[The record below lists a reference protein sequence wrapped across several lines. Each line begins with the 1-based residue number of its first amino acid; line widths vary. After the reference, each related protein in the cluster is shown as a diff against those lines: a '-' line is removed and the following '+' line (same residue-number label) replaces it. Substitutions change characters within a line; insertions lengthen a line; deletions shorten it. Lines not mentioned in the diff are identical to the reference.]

1 MTISPVTR
9 LPRLTPD
16 SSASARLRA
25 EPLQSRLT
33 DAPAGTLCFVF
44 VVGARE
50 HAQSYQIGHLAR
62 TYPSRTRRGPLRS
75 RARARHPAGTHRARA
90 PQHRHTAT
98 NAGSSRGST
107 PHTNAGGKPILHK
120 FERTRHI
127 QHARTDAHTANI
139 DAHSQGAS
147 SPRTHVHAPGTPDT
161 PSAAPMSDP
170 TSGSFS
176 SMIATISGGRNF
188 NTEFMS
194 VCPRMPART
203 EEQRHNMNTRNEH
216 NTRGTY
222 DA

>member
-1 MTISPVTR
+1 MC
-9 LPRLTPD
+9 LWLAPD
-16 SSASARLRA
+16 SMLNHIRSATSHAPIRAVHAEARSDPEHEPATLRA
-25 EPLQSRLT
+25 HT
-33 DAPAGTLCFVF
+33 V
-44 VVGARE
+44 
-50 HAQSYQIGHLAR
+50 H
-62 TYPSRTRRGPLRS
+62 
-75 RARARHPAGTHRARA
+75 ARHSSATLRPTPGRRAGVHHIRMPGANLFCT
-90 PQHRHTAT
+90 
-98 NAGSSRGST
+98 
-107 PHTNAGGKPILHK
+107 K
-120 FERTRHI
+120 FERTPHI